1 MKFEK
6 ARLRRAEGTKMN
18 PVVAPTHAEA
28 NPTVIPMLI
37 DGQWRVAAETY
48 EVRDPYRNTVVA
60 HAPRS
65 TRGELD
71 DALNAAVKA
80 RTKAAATPAYERAAL
95 LRRAGKLLVERA
107 DRIAE
112 IMARETGKA
121 IKDAKA
127 EIVRSQ
133 DTLALSAEEAVR
145 IEGEHVPLDATAM
158 GTGKI
163 CFMLRFPI
171 GVVAGI
177 TPFNA
182 PVNLACHKIGP
193 SIAAGN
199 TLVLKA
205 PPQSPGVIH
214 ELARIF
220 VDAGTPDGVLNVL
233 YGDIVGPALVA
244 DPRVDF
250 ITFTGSP
257 RAGSQIKA
265 ASGLRRVALELGGN
279 GATIVHEDAS
289 IAEAAPVCA
298 RNAMRLAGQSCISVQ
313 TVYVH
318 RKLYEEF
325 VAAVVAEV
333 RKLKIGD
340 PLDPTTDVGTLI
352 DEVAAKRVESWIGE
366 AVRGGARLLTGGRRT
381 GAQIEPTVL
390 ADARADMKVVC
401 DEVFGPVVSLLCYDD
416 IDAVFRAISESRFG
430 LQTGIFTAST
440 ALAIRAVRS
449 LRTGGVIIN
458 GSSTWRTDQLAY
470 GGVKDSGIGREGPRY
485 AIRDMTEE
493 RIVLFNY

>member
-1 MKFEK
+1 
-6 ARLRRAEGTKMN
+6 
-18 PVVAPTHAEA
+18 
-28 NPTVIPMLI
+28 MLI
-37 DGQWRVAAETY
+37 GGEWRGAAESY
-48 EVRDPYRNTVVA
+48 EVHDPYRNTVVA
-60 HAPRS
+60 RAPRS
-65 TRGELD
+65 SLRD
-71 DALNAAVKA
+71 LNEAIEAAVKA
-80 RTKAAATPAYERAAL
+80 KAVAAAMPAYERAAL
-95 LRRAGKLLVERA
+95 LRRAGKLLVDRA
-107 DRIAE
+107 DTIAE

-133 DTLALSAEEAVR
+133 DTLSLSAEEAVR
-145 IEGEHVPLDATAM
+145 IEGEHIPLDASAM
-158 GTGKI
+158 GAGKI
-163 CFMLRFPI
+163 CFMLRFPV

-182 PVNLACHKIGP
+182 PVNLACHKIAP

-199 TLVLKA
+199 ALVLKA

-214 ELARIF
+214 ELAQIF
-220 VDAGTPDGVLNVL
+220 VDAGTPAGMLNVL
-233 YGDIVGPALVA
+233 YGDVVGPALVA

-257 RAGSQIKA
+257 RAGQQIKA

-279 GATIVHEDAS
+279 GATIVHEDAD

-318 RKLYEEF
+318 RKLYERF
-325 VAAVVAEV
+325 VDVVAAEV
-333 RKLKIGD
+333 RKLKLGD
-340 PLDPTTDVGTLI
+340 PLDATTDVGTLI
-352 DEVAAKRVESWIGE
+352 DETAARRVESWIDE
-366 AVRGGARLLTGGRRT
+366 AVKGGARVLTGGKRH
-381 GAQIEPTVL
+381 GAQIEPTVI
-390 ADARADMKVVC
+390 ADAKTDMKIVC
-401 DEVFGPVVSLLCYDD
+401 DEVFGPVVSLLPYDD
-416 IDAVFRAISESRFG
+416 IDAVFRSISESRFG

-440 ALAIRAVRS
+440 ALAIRAVRQ

-493 RIVLFNY
+493 RMVLFNY

>member
-1 MKFEK
+1 MSSVSIAASTSE
-6 ARLRRAEGTKMN
+6 AGT
-18 PVVAPTHAEA
+18 TR
-28 NPTVIPMLI
+28 IPMLI
-37 DGQWRVAAETY
+37 GGEWRAATESY
-48 EVRDPYRNTVVA
+48 EVRDPYRSTVVS

-65 TRGELD
+65 TLQDLD
-71 DALNAAVKA
+71 DALDAAVRAKA
-80 RTKAAATPAYERAAL
+80 KAAAMPAYERAAL
-95 LRRAGKLLVERA
+95 LRRAATLLVDRA

-133 DTLALSAEEAVR
+133 DTLSLSAEAAVR
-145 IEGEHVPLDATAM
+145 IEGEHIPLDASSM
-158 GTGKI
+158 GAGKI
-163 CFMLRFPI
+163 CFMLRFPV

-182 PVNLACHKIGP
+182 PVNLACHKIAP

-199 TLVLKA
+199 ALVLKA

-214 ELARIF
+214 ALAQIF
-220 VDAGTPDGVLNVL
+220 VDAGTPAGVLNVL
-233 YGDIVGPALVA
+233 YGDVVGPALVR

-257 RAGSQIKA
+257 RAGAQIKA

-279 GATIVHEDAS
+279 GATIVHSDAD
-289 IAEAAPVCA
+289 IAEAAPVCV
-298 RNAMRLAGQSCISVQ
+298 RNSMRLAGQSCISVQ
-313 TVYVH
+313 TVHVH
-318 RKLYEEF
+318 RSLYESF
-325 VAAVVAEV
+325 VERVVTEV
-333 RKLKIGD
+333 KKLRLGD

-352 DEVAAKRVESWIGE
+352 DETAAKRVESWIHE
-366 AVRGGARLLTGGRRT
+366 AAAGGATVLTGGKRQ
-381 GAQIEPTVL
+381 GAQIEPTVISGV
-390 ADARADMKVVC
+390 RSDMKVVC
-401 DEVFGPVVSLLCYDD
+401 DEVFGPVISILPYDD
-416 IDAVFRAISESRFG
+416 LDAVFRTISDSRFG

-440 ALAIRAVRS
+440 ELAIRAVRS
-449 LRTGGVIIN
+449 LRTGGVITN

-493 RIVLFNY
+493 RMVLFNY

>member
-1 MKFEK
+1 
-6 ARLRRAEGTKMN
+6 MN
-18 PVVAPTHAEA
+18 PISAAKRPAETD
-28 NPTVIPMLI
+28 PIEIPMLI
-37 DGQWRVAAETY
+37 GGEWRAAADTY
-48 EVRDPYRNTVVA
+48 EVRDPYRNTVFER
-60 HAPRS
+60 APRS
-65 TRGELD
+65 SLADLD
-71 DALNAAVKA
+71 AALDAAVKA
-80 RTKAAATPAYERAAL
+80 KATIAAMPAYERAAL
-95 LRRAGKLLVERA
+95 LRRAAKLLVERA
-107 DRIAE
+107 DSIAE

-127 EIVRSQ
+127 EIIRSQ

-145 IEGEHVPLDATAM
+145 IEGEHIPLDASAM
-158 GTGKI
+158 GAGKI
-163 CFMLRFPI
+163 CFMLRFPV

-182 PVNLACHKIGP
+182 PVNLACHKIAP

-214 ELARIF
+214 ELAQIF
-220 VDAGTPDGVLNVL
+220 VEAGTPAGVLNVL
-233 YGDIVGPALVA
+233 YGDIVGPALVR

-257 RAGSQIKA
+257 RAGAQIKA

-279 GATIVHEDAS
+279 GVTIVHEDAD

-298 RNAMRLAGQSCISVQ
+298 RNSMRLAGQSCISVQ

-318 RKLYEEF
+318 RSLYEKF
-325 VAAVVAEV
+325 VDLVVAEV
-333 RKLKIGD
+333 RKLKLGD
-340 PLDPTTDVGTLI
+340 PLDPATDVGTLI
-352 DEVAAKRVESWIGE
+352 DEAAAQRVETWISE
-366 AVRGGARLLTGGRRT
+366 AAAGGATVLTGGKRH
-381 GAQIEPTVL
+381 GAQIEPTVIGG
-390 ADARADMKVVC
+390 ARPEMKVVC
-401 DEVFGPVVSLLCYDD
+401 DEVFGPVISLAPYDD
-416 IDAVFRAISESRFG
+416 IDTVFRTVSESRFG

-485 AIRDMTEE
+485 SIRDMTEE
-493 RIVLFNY
+493 RMVLFNY

>member
-1 MKFEK
+1 MT
-6 ARLRRAEGTKMN
+6 ATSAEQSA
-18 PVVAPTHAEA
+18 VAAPTA
-28 NPTVIPMLI
+28 IPMLI
-37 DGQWRVAAETY
+37 GGEWRMAREVYA
-48 EVRDPYRNTVVA
+48 VRDPYRNATIA
-60 HAPRS
+60 HAPTS
-65 TRGELD
+65 SLADLD
-71 DALNAAVKA
+71 AALDAAV
-80 RTKAAATPAYERAAL
+80 AAKSKIAAMPAYERAAL
-95 LRRAGKLLVERA
+95 LRRAGGLLVERA

-112 IMARETGKA
+112 IMSRETGKA
-121 IKDAKA
+121 IKDSRA
-127 EIVRSQ
+127 EIIRSQ
-133 DTLALSAEEAVR
+133 DTLSLSAEEAVR
-145 IEGEHVPLDATAM
+145 IEGEHIPLDASAM
-158 GTGKI
+158 GAGKL
-163 CFMLRFPI
+163 CFMLRFPV

-182 PVNLACHKIGP
+182 PVNLACHKIAP

-199 TLVLKA
+199 ALVLKA

-214 ELARIF
+214 ELAKIF
-220 VDAGTPDGVLNVL
+220 VDAGTPAGVLNVL
-233 YGDIVGPALVA
+233 YGDIVGPALVR

-257 RAGSQIKA
+257 RAGAQIKA

-279 GATIVHEDAS
+279 GVTIVHADAS

-318 RKLYEEF
+318 RSLYEQF
-325 VAAVVAEV
+325 VERVAAEV
-333 RKLKIGD
+333 RTFKLGD
-340 PLDPTTDVGTLI
+340 PLDPATDVGTLI
-352 DEVAAKRVESWIGE
+352 DEAAARRVESWIAE
-366 AVRGGARLLTGGRRT
+366 AAAGGAAVLTGGKRH
-381 GAQIEPTVL
+381 GAQIEPTVI
-390 ADARADMKVVC
+390 AGARPEMKVVC
-401 DEVFGPVVSLLCYDD
+401 DEVFGPVVSVCPYDD
-416 IDAVFRAISESRFG
+416 VETVFRTVSESRFG

-440 ALAIRAVRS
+440 ELAIRAVRS

-493 RIVLFNY
+493 RMVLFNY

>member
-1 MKFEK
+1 MTAISTPEHASEAGV
-6 ARLRRAEGTKMN
+6 AR
-18 PVVAPTHAEA
+18 
-28 NPTVIPMLI
+28 IPMLI
-37 DGQWRVAAETY
+37 GGKWCSATETY
-48 EVRDPYRNTVVA
+48 EVRDPYRKTIVA

-65 TRGELD
+65 SLSNLD
-71 DALNAAVKA
+71 EALDAAVKA
-80 RTKAAATPAYERAAL
+80 KARAAAIPAYERAAL

-133 DTLALSAEEAVR
+133 DTLSLSAEEAVR

-158 GTGKI
+158 GAGKI
-163 CFMLRFPI
+163 CFMLRFPV

-182 PVNLACHKIGP
+182 PVNLACHKIAP

-205 PPQSPGVIH
+205 PPQSPGVIN
-214 ELARIF
+214 ELAQIF
-220 VDAGTPDGVLNVL
+220 VDAGTPEGMLNVL

-257 RAGSQIKA
+257 RAGQQIKA

-279 GATIVHEDAS
+279 GATIVHEDAD

-298 RNAMRLAGQSCISVQ
+298 RNSMRLAGQSCISVQ

-318 RKLYEEF
+318 RKLYQEF
-325 VAAVVAEV
+325 VDAVVAEV
-333 RKLKIGD
+333 GKLKLGD

-352 DEVAAKRVESWIGE
+352 DEAAAKRVESWIE
-366 AVRGGARLLTGGRRT
+366 AAAKGGAKVLTGGRRT
-381 GAQIEPTVL
+381 GAQIEPTVI
-390 ADARADMKVVC
+390 ADARAEMKVVC
-401 DEVFGPVVSLLCYDD
+401 DEVFGPVVSLLPFDD
-416 IDAVFRAISESRFG
+416 IDAVFHAVSESRFG

-493 RIVLFNY
+493 RLVLFNY

>member
-1 MKFEK
+1 MS
-6 ARLRRAEGTKMN
+6 AVSAATLAAESSPIN
-18 PVVAPTHAEA
+18 
-28 NPTVIPMLI
+28 IPMLI
-37 DGQWRVAAETY
+37 GGQWRAAVETY
-48 EVRDPYRNTVVA
+48 AVRDPYRNTVVA
-60 HAPRS
+60 NAPRS
-65 TRGELD
+65 TLTDLD
-71 DALNAAVKA
+71 DALDAAVNAKA
-80 RTKAAATPAYERAAL
+80 KAAATPAYERAAL
-95 LRRAGKLLVERA
+95 LRRAAALLVERA

-121 IKDAKA
+121 IKDARA
-127 EIVRSQ
+127 EIIRSQ

-145 IEGEHVPLDATAM
+145 IEGEHIPLDASAM
-158 GTGKI
+158 GAGKI
-163 CFMLRFPI
+163 CFMLRFPV

-182 PVNLACHKIGP
+182 PVNLACHKIAP

-214 ELARIF
+214 ALAEIF
-220 VDAGTPDGVLNVL
+220 VDAGTPAGLLNVL
-233 YGDIVGPALVA
+233 YGDTVGPALVR

-257 RAGSQIKA
+257 RAGAQIKA

-279 GATIVHEDAS
+279 GVTIVHADAN

-318 RKLYEEF
+318 RSLHDRF
-325 VAAVVAEV
+325 VDAVVSEV
-333 RKLKIGD
+333 RKLKLGD
-340 PLDPTTDVGTLI
+340 PLDPATDVGTLI
-352 DEVAAKRVESWIGE
+352 DVGAAQRVESWINE
-366 AVRGGARLLTGGRRT
+366 AAAGGASILTGGKRH
-381 GAQIEPTVL
+381 GAQIEPTVIGGV
-390 ADARADMKVVC
+390 RPEMKVVC
-401 DEVFGPVVSLLCYDD
+401 DEVFGPVISLAPYDD
-416 IDAVFRAISESRFG
+416 IDAVFRTVSESRFG
-430 LQTGIFTAST
+430 LQTGIFTASIE
-440 ALAIRAVRS
+440 LAIRAVRN

-485 AIRDMTEE
+485 SIRDMTEE
-493 RIVLFNY
+493 RMVLFNY